1 MRTTRLNLDR
11 KTVLITG
18 AAGGIGAA
26 VATALADRGSNVVVT
41 DLSQAALDAAT
52 ARIPPDRLLAVAA
65 DVTDAHAMRGLV
77 EQAVE
82 QFGRLD
88 IVFANAGIG
97 PNPPSTV
104 RTTDPAMFQQIVE
117 VDLLGVW
124 RTVQPALEHV
134 ISNKGHILLTS
145 SVYAYMNGTVNAPY
159 AASKAAVEQ
168 LGRALRTELSI
179 HGASAGVLYPGWV
192 ATGIATDAF
201 GGDPIVTALNKHS
214 FKGPFGKPIEPERIA
229 AGVVPAIERRAARV
243 TIPRRWIPVSLLR
256 GIVNPMI
263 DAASER
269 DRTIARLVNTLED
282 HRSRATTS

>member
-1 MRTTRLNLDR
+1 MRMTRLNLDG

-52 ARIPPDRLLAVAA
+52 ARIPRDRLLAVAA

-82 QFGRLD
+82 RFGRLD

-97 PNPPSTV
+97 PNPPSTM
-104 RTTDPAMFQQIVE
+104 RTTDPAMFEQIVE

-134 ISNKGHILLTS
+134 ISNQGHIMLTS

-201 GGDPIVTALNKHS
+201 GVDPIVTALNKHS
-214 FKGPFGKPIEPERIA
+214 FKGPFGKAINPDRIA

-263 DAASER
+263 DAASEH
-269 DRTIARLVNTLED
+269 DRTIARLLHTLED
-282 HRSRATTS
+282 HRSRATT